1 MSWPNVVGRFGL
13 LSAPLFWKANDKELK
28 AAAQLN
34 RDTPRKH
41 FIFEEKSAAWA
52 FLDNFCLFLW
62 LDCVCILYYSH
73 DVIIVTEDMLT
84 GQSNLAY
91 LCRYIHEETFI
102 QSNIYLL
109 INPVWFFHSVII
121 PVEFDNP
128 SWNMVFSRLHFFYI
142 LRLCRHSRVGA
153 SLTPPD
159 SSHFEPEQA
168 TLS

>member
-1 MSWPNVVGRFGL
+1 MSWPNVVGGFGL

-34 RDTPRKH
+34 RTLQESTLYLRGRVQP
-41 FIFEEKSAAWA
+41 WA
-52 FLDNFCLFLW
+52 FLDNFCLLLW

-109 INPVWFFHSVII
+109 INPIWFFHSVII
-121 PVEFDNP
+121 PVEFAYKCLFLD
-128 SWNMVFSRLHFFYI
+128 I
-142 LRLCRHSRVGA
+142 LRLCRESRVGV

-159 SSHFEPEQA
+159 SSHFEPEQG